1 MHAMSMHP
9 TSNASRGHAN
19 AWATALDAL
28 ELDLKQTNALLDETF
43 ADEQA
48 KVALERAKR
57 WRVPQG
63 LGPLPP
69 ELAERAREVLTAQ
82 KSTASRLARAMT
94 ESRQHSK
101 LLDASDTRPADR
113 PVYLDTEG

>member
-1 MHAMSMHP
+1 M
-9 TSNASRGHAN
+9 RGTTLTPNSGGALGHLDQ
-19 AWATALDAL
+19 WATALDAL
-28 ELDLKQTNALLDETF
+28 ELDLQQTNALLDETF

-48 KVALERAKR
+48 RVALERAKR

-69 ELAERAREVLTAQ
+69 ELAERASEVLTEQ
-82 KSTASRLARAMT
+82 KATASRLARAMT
-94 ESRQHSK
+94 ESRRHSK
-101 LLDASDTRPADR
+101 MLDASDTRPADR